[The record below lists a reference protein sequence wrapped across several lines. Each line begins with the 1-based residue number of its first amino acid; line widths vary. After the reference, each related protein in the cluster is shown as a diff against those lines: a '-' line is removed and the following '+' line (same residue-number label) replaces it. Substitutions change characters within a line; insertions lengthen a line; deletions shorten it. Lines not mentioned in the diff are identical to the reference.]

1 MSFSLIYIC
10 CSFRGGILSVVFA
23 DVVQYRPGEFM
34 HFCTMH
40 VIMGLGLGWGCND
53 VVMWCKTC
61 SDLTPETGLGLG
73 WGCNDVVMWC
83 KTCCDLTPEMGLGLG
98 WGYNDVV
105 MWCKTCCDV
114 TQVPWGCIGR
124 YIVFTW
130 VSLFLENIWMRH
142 CNRGCSVRDVLS
154 CRSRYFW
161 LSGIY
166 EYVDIIY
173 IYLFIYICACVCVS
187 SHTYIYIYIHM
198 DIYIYIPCIYVY
210 KNQCTC
216 PSMQSMFLC
225 LVYHVCNTI
234 LTYFWL
240 PCVFF
245 SLFCTWTCKTHCE

>member
-1 MSFSLIYIC
+1 MSFSLSYIC

-23 DVVQYRPGEFM
+23 DVVQYGPGEFI

-173 IYLFIYICACVCVS
+173 LYIYVCVCMCLCVKS
-187 SHTYIYIYIHM
+187 
-198 DIYIYIPCIYVY
+198 CKVCFYV
-210 KNQCTC
+210 
-216 PSMQSMFLC
+216 
-225 LVYHVCNTI
+225 
-234 LTYFWL
+234 
-240 PCVFF
+240 
-245 SLFCTWTCKTHCE
+245 